1 MKRSL
6 SLLMCALCVLTVAFV
21 SGCSGGGSQPIALTL
36 NFSGAQAIDDGQSV
50 NITVTVKNDQGAKG
64 VTWSLASA
72 GTLSNVTAT
81 SVTYNAPA
89 GPLTAAVTDHLT
101 ATSVADKSKS
111 VTVAIM
117 VTPSPAITT
126 TTLAAGV
133 EGTPYNAT
141 VAVTGGAG
149 ALTYSITTGS
159 LPAGLTGLTGST
171 GAITGTPTGP
181 NTTSNFTVKVTDSSA
196 GGLKSAT
203 QALSITIN
211 LPTPPSIT
219 TSSLPNAT
227 EGTAYNQA
235 VAATGGLTPYTFSIV
250 VPGTGT
256 LPAGLTMSNAGVISG
271 TPTGPNTTSNFTVKV
286 TDSSNPTQSGTKNL
300 SITVNLPTPP
310 SITTTSLPAGTE
322 GTAYTPTTITAT
334 GGIAPYTF
342 AVTTGALPAGLNM
355 STSGQITGT
364 PTGPNGTTSFTVTVT
379 DKSNPP
385 QTGSKGLSITIN
397 LPAAP
402 TISPATLPNG
412 NVGSPYSQTLTVSNG
427 LGPFVWVVSSGTL
440 PAGLVLTTNNPTTTA
455 KISGT
460 PTTAQ
465 SNVAFTIQVT
475 DTSNPP
481 QIGQQAYTVTIN
493 PPAPLAITTT
503 SPLPNGAFNT
513 AYSTTINASGGI
525 APYTFSL
532 DVASSP
538 LPAGLNFTNDA
549 ANNQGKI
556 SGTPTTAGTFNNIIV
571 DVHDSQVPTAATAT
585 KTFTLT
591 ITAQAIVISPA
602 TGSLPNGTQ
611 NTAYS
616 TNITA
621 TGGVTPYT
629 FSLDATSAALPAG
642 LTFTS
647 NSTTGTISGTPTTT
661 GTTNGIIVDVKDSES
676 PAVTQKVTYSITIN
690 SSGTLTCPLTLGGS
704 ESFLSAGTYAA
715 QFNGWNDTKGMFQA
729 TASFTSDGAGNIP
742 NGVADSNGVGS
753 TPQNLTMTA
762 GCYNLNSNHRGKMI
776 WNFGAGNT
784 VTFSF
789 VMRADGKNGDLIE
802 FDDTTGT
809 SKTRG
814 SGSIRLQDTTLFVA
828 STLSGPWAFGD
839 RGVKGDGTRAG
850 SLGAFT
856 LGGASGTLTGGAV
869 DYSEPNVSFTG
880 LSATGS
886 FTAPDATHG
895 RGTVTLV
902 IANVPTIGTLT
913 LHFAYYITR
922 GGGGTQP
929 IVYIQSTDT
938 PDSVGHALLNG
949 VMIKQVGSPYSNAS
963 LNGTVIFALTGD
975 DTSHPGLTNTV
986 VGLATSSG
994 TGTFTAVLDQEADAA
1009 PLVNQAGSGTIS
1021 IGANGMGTVQVTS
1034 PAVLVPTSIVM
1045 VAPNEALMLEGNATT
1060 PGHDAQTGILQ
1071 PQSGGPFTPAS
1082 LSGTL
1087 IFGSDEPALTG
1098 VSVDVGTIAI
1108 TGTGVFTITEDSSD
1122 TSGLHPDQVITGT
1135 YTMTANGRG
1144 DITITGGG
1152 TAVIWML
1159 GPNKAV
1165 VMPRGGGAIALFN
1178 LEQ

>member
-1 MKRSL
+1 MPSAPAPRAKCVRTHHWRKPMKASPFQKLSNSIRKFSDAERSPFASCGEPLRAFSFGPQKFTPSRIVRGDHPMKKLVVFL
-6 SLLMCALCVLTVAFV
+6 SVVVALL
-21 SGCSGGGSQPIALTL
+21 SGCNGSNTVTVTFASP
-36 NFSGAQAIDDGQSV
+36 SQAIDNGQSV
-50 NITVTVKNDQGAKG
+50 NITVTVKDSKNAG
-64 VTWSLASA
+64 VTW
-72 GTLSNVTAT
+72 TLSGPGALSNQAAT
-81 SVTYNAPA
+81 SVTY
-89 GPLTAAVTDHLT
+89 TAAATGGGTATITAASVTDSKKSATLT
-101 ATSVADKSKS
+101 IT
-111 VTVAIM
+111 VTAPPAIM
-117 VTPSPAITT
+117 T

-133 EGTPYNAT
+133 EGTAYNAT

-149 ALTYSITTGS
+149 KLTYSISVGA
-159 LPAGLTGLTGST
+159 LPAGLSLNSSM

-181 NTTSNFTVKVTDSSA
+181 NGAVNFTVKVTDSSA
-196 GGLKSAT
+196 GGPQSAT
-203 QALSITIN
+203 QALSILIN
-211 LPTPPSIT
+211 LPPPPSIT
-219 TSSLPNAT
+219 TASLPNAT
-227 EGTAYNQA
+227 EGTAYSQTIT
-235 VAATGGLTPYTFSIV
+235 ATGGLTPYTFSIV

-256 LPAGLTMSNAGVISG
+256 LPAGLTMSTAGVISG

-286 TDSSNPTQSGTKNL
+286 TDSSNPTQSATQNL

-310 SITTTSLPAGTE
+310 SITTPSPLPSGTE
-322 GTAYTPTTITAT
+322 GTAYNQTIAAT
-334 GGIAPYTF
+334 GGIPPYTF
-342 AVTTGALPAGLNM
+342 AVTTGALPAGLSM
-355 STSGQITGT
+355 DTSGHVTGT
-364 PTGPNGTTSFTVTVT
+364 PTGPNGATSFTVTVT

-402 TISPATLPNG
+402 TISPTTLPNG

-427 LGPFVWVVSSGTL
+427 LGPFTWVVSSGIL

-465 SNVAFTIQVT
+465 NNVAFTVQVT

-513 AYSTTINASGGI
+513 AYSITINASGGI

-532 DVASSP
+532 DAASSP

-556 SGTPTTAGTFNNIIV
+556 SGTPTTAGMFTNIIV
-571 DVHDSQVPTAATAT
+571 GVHDSQVPTAATAT

-611 NTAYS
+611 NTAYT

-690 SSGTLTCPLTLGGS
+690 SSGTLTCPLTPGGS

-753 TPQNLTMTA
+753 TPQNLIMTA
-762 GCYNLNSNHRGKMI
+762 GCYNLGSDHRGKMI

-789 VMRADGKNGDLIE
+789 VMRADGKNGNLIE
-802 FDDTTGT
+802 FDDANPATTPG
-809 SKTRG
+809 SRG

-828 STLSGPWAFGD
+828 TTLSGPWAFGV
-839 RGVKGDGTRAG
+839 RGSDSGGGRVG

-856 LGGASGTLTGGAV
+856 LNGVSTLSGGAV
-869 DYSEPNVSFTG
+869 DHSEAGTSLTG
-880 LSATGS
+880 LTATGS

-895 RGTVTLV
+895 RGTLTIIVVVPGT
-902 IANVPTIGTLT
+902 ANLT

-929 IVYIQSTDT
+929 IVFLQSTDT
-938 PDSVGHALLNG
+938 ADLVGHAVQNG
-949 VMIKQVGSPYSNAS
+949 IMTKQIGQVAGSYSNAS

-986 VGLATSSG
+986 VGLATSPG
-994 TGTFTAVLDQEADAA
+994 NGTFT
-1009 PLVNQAGSGTIS
+1009 G
-1021 IGANGMGTVQVTS
+1021 
-1034 PAVLVPTSIVM
+1034 
-1045 VAPNEALMLEGNATT
+1045 
-1060 PGHDAQTGILQ
+1060 
-1071 PQSGGPFTPAS
+1071 F
-1082 LSGTL
+1082 
-1087 IFGSDEPALTG
+1087 
-1098 VSVDVGTIAI
+1098 
-1108 TGTGVFTITEDSSD
+1108 
-1122 TSGLHPDQVITGT
+1122 
-1135 YTMTANGRG
+1135 
-1144 DITITGGG
+1144 
-1152 TAVIWML
+1152 
-1159 GPNKAV
+1159 
-1165 VMPRGGGAIALFN
+1165 
-1178 LEQ
+1178 

>member
-1 MKRSL
+1 MKKLVVFL
-6 SLLMCALCVLTVAFV
+6 SVVVALL
-21 SGCSGGGSQPIALTL
+21 SGCNGSNTVTVTFASP
-36 NFSGAQAIDDGQSV
+36 SQAIDNGQSV
-50 NITVTVKNDQGAKG
+50 NITVTVKDSKNAG
-64 VTWSLASA
+64 VTW
-72 GTLSNVTAT
+72 TLSGPGALSNQAAT
-81 SVTYNAPA
+81 SVTY
-89 GPLTAAVTDHLT
+89 TAAATGGGTATITAASVTDSKKSATLT
-101 ATSVADKSKS
+101 IT
-111 VTVAIM
+111 VTA
-117 VTPSPAITT
+117 PPAITT

-133 EGTPYNAT
+133 EGTAYNAT

-149 ALTYSITTGS
+149 KLTYSISVGA
-159 LPAGLTGLTGST
+159 LPAGLSLNSST

-181 NTTSNFTVKVTDSSA
+181 NGAVNFTVKVTDSSA
-196 GGLKSAT
+196 GGPQSAT
-203 QALSITIN
+203 QALSILIN
-211 LPTPPSIT
+211 LPPPPSIT
-219 TSSLPNAT
+219 TASLPNAT
-227 EGTAYNQA
+227 EGTAYSQTIT
-235 VAATGGLTPYTFSIV
+235 ATGGLTPYTFSIV

-256 LPAGLTMSNAGVISG
+256 LPAGLTMSTAGVISG

-286 TDSSNPTQSGTKNL
+286 TDSSNPTQSATQNL

-310 SITTTSLPAGTE
+310 SITTPSPLPSGTE
-322 GTAYTPTTITAT
+322 GTAYNQTIAAT
-334 GGIAPYTF
+334 GGIPPYTF
-342 AVTTGALPAGLNM
+342 AVTTGALPAGLSM
-355 STSGQITGT
+355 DTSGHVTGT
-364 PTGPNGTTSFTVTVT
+364 PTGPNGATSFTVTVT

-402 TISPATLPNG
+402 TISPTTLPNG

-427 LGPFVWVVSSGTL
+427 LGPFTWVVSSGIL

-465 SNVAFTIQVT
+465 NNVAFTVQVT

-513 AYSTTINASGGI
+513 AYSITINASGGI

-532 DVASSP
+532 DAASSP

-556 SGTPTTAGTFNNIIV
+556 SGTPTTAGMFTNIIV

-611 NTAYS
+611 NTAYT

-629 FSLDATSAALPAG
+629 FSLDATSVALPAG

-647 NSTTGTISGTPTTT
+647 NSTTGTISGTPTAT

-676 PAVTQKVTYSITIN
+676 PAVTQKVTYSITIS
-690 SSGTLTCPLTLGGS
+690 SSGTLTCPLPLSGS
-704 ESFLSAGTYAA
+704 ESLLSAATYAA

-729 TASFTSDGAGNIP
+729 TASFTSDGAGSIP
-742 NGVADSNGVGS
+742 NGVVDSNGVGS
-753 TPQNLTMTA
+753 TPQNLIMTA
-762 GCYNLNSNHRGKMI
+762 GCYNLGSDHRGKMI
-776 WNFGAGNT
+776 WNLGAGNT

-828 STLSGPWAFGD
+828 TTLSGPWAFGD

-856 LGGASGTLTGGAV
+856 LGGASLTLTGGAV
-869 DYSEPNVSFTG
+869 DYSEPGTSFTG
-880 LSATGS
+880 LTATGS

-895 RGTVTLV
+895 RGTLTIA
-902 IANVPTIGTLT
+902 IANVPGIGTLT

-922 GGGGTQP
+922 GAGGAQP

-938 PDSVGHALLNG
+938 PDTLGHALLNG
-949 VMIKQVGSPYSNAS
+949 IMTKQVGQVSGSYSNGS

-975 DTSHPGLTNTV
+975 DTSHPIPDTTNTI
-986 VGLATSSG
+986 VGIATS
-994 TGTFTAVLDQEADAA
+994 TGNGLFTGFGDQEADAA
-1009 PLVNQAGSGTIS
+1009 SLVNQQISGTIS
-1021 IGANGMGTVQVTS
+1021 IGANGLGTVHITAPVAQ
-1034 PAVLVPTSIVM
+1034 VPTSIVM
-1045 VAPNEALMLEGNATT
+1045 VAPNTALMLEGTAAQAGNDT
-1060 PGHDAQTGILQ
+1060 QTGLLQ
-1071 PQSGGPFTPAS
+1071 PQSAGSFSTAS

-1087 IFGSDEPALTG
+1087 IFGSDEPAKTA
-1098 VSVDVGTIAI
+1098 VAVDVGTIAI
-1108 TGTGVFTITEDSSD
+1108 TSPGVFTITEDSSD

-1144 DITITGGG
+1144 DIAITGGG

-1165 VMPRGGGAIALFN
+1165 VMPRGGGAIALLN